1 MAADNRVAAASAP
14 LQLSLSRKFDRH
26 TFAACE
32 HFAGTRVARRLR
44 GENAAMTPPMVL
56 VVEDEPL
63 ILIDVETA
71 LEEAGFEVVTAANAA
86 QAFKK
91 FDASADTIRAVVT
104 DIKLGKGASGW
115 DIGRHVREA
124 VPTMPVVYMSGDSSG
139 DWTAQGVP
147 NSIMIAK
154 PFAFPQLI
162 TAISTLL
169 NATD

>member
-1 MAADNRVAAASAP
+1 
-14 LQLSLSRKFDRH
+14 
-26 TFAACE
+26 
-32 HFAGTRVARRLR
+32 
-44 GENAAMTPPMVL
+44 MTPPMVL

-71 LEEAGFEVVTAANAA
+71 LEDAGFEVVTAANAA
-86 QAFKK
+86 QALKK
-91 FDASADTIRAVVT
+91 FDASADTIRPVVT

-169 NATD
+169 NEVE

>member
-1 MAADNRVAAASAP
+1 
-14 LQLSLSRKFDRH
+14 
-26 TFAACE
+26 
-32 HFAGTRVARRLR
+32 
-44 GENAAMTPPMVL
+44 MTPPMVL

-63 ILIDVETA
+63 ILIDVEAA

-86 QAFKK
+86 QAFNK

-104 DIKLGKGASGW
+104 DIRLGKGASGW

>member
-1 MAADNRVAAASAP
+1 
-14 LQLSLSRKFDRH
+14 
-26 TFAACE
+26 
-32 HFAGTRVARRLR
+32 
-44 GENAAMTPPMVL
+44 MTPPMVL
-56 VVEDEPL
+56 LIEDEPL

-71 LEEAGFEVVTAANAA
+71 LEEAGFDVVTAANAA
-86 QAFKK
+86 QAYKK
-91 FDASADTIRAVVT
+91 FDASADTIRAVVK
-104 DIKLGKGASGW
+104 DIKLGRGASGW